1 MFYPLVLSLLP
12 TLSARGMLTLH
23 FVHALVWCLAHSV
36 GLCLLLRAQS
46 ERKFLVRHF
55 LTHYY
60 YPPSDHGRGAVI
72 EAFTNWKQIYNL
84 SMSMTY
90 GAWACCSVPGERW
103 S

>member
-36 GLCLLLRAQS
+36 GLGLLLRAQS